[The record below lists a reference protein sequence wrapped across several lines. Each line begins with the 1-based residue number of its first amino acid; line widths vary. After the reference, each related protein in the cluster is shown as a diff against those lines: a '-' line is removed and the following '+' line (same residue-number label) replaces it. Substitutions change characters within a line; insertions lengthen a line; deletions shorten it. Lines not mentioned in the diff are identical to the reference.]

1 MIKIL
6 EGAAENTIAIDIID
20 GYELA
25 DEQAIEKMFEK
36 KIALGIT
43 RINFLAKTD
52 QISLNHSSWKAMWSD
67 GLFAIKHM
75 KKCGHIAIVGNSK
88 LEEILVKTDNAFFQ
102 SNKADR
108 AEKYF
113 DIDDLDNAM
122 GWANE

>member
-6 EGAAENTIAIDIID
+6 EGTSENTIAVDIID
-20 GYELA
+20 GYEFA
-25 DEQAIEKMFEK
+25 DEQAIEKMFDE
-36 KIALGIT
+36 KIAAGIT
-43 RINFLAKTD
+43 RINFLAKID
-52 QISLNHSSWKAMWSD
+52 QISLNHSSWKAMWND

-88 LEEILVKTDNAFFQ
+88 LEEILVKTDNVFFQ
-102 SNKADR
+102 SKKADR

-113 DIDDLDNAM
+113 DVANLDKAM